1 MDRVYMTF
9 LSKIDLQIPSMLKI
23 FRKMGFIVT
32 STDFVKYLYDNYS
45 YLIASEP
52 LYKNYSYL
60 IASEPLYKKQFLTTF
75 DKSYPDGIKNYF
87 GIRPVI
93 DTNNMQSFIEK
104 NATFV
109 KENEI
114 KLGSYPTS
122 VIKDEALIQKL
133 SNAYKENKFNDKQY
147 HIPIGDKIIECDSFT
162 LDGEDYVYIKE
173 NGLYVKV
180 TPLNWLYDEVSHSLV
195 CKDIIAGFSIK
206 LSHKAFEK
214 YGYNFLNKYLLR
226 DVLQDKIT
234 RLTEP
239 VDIDN
244 QKYLDELQQIYFPFN
259 SDFEVSN
266 DGKLYFHAEREYN
279 INIDESIKRISTNML
294 SELTEN
300 SFIINPVFNINIK
313 GDKKIVFSNAFNFS
327 SLGVNAKIKNLNI
340 DGNDF
345 KVFDRFLFV
354 DSPIENVSMHCDFN
368 IFTSLYLCGK
378 KLARNC
384 LKGSNLTINYKNEKE
399 LIAFLNDIQR
409 FINLF
414 AKTVE
419 KRNRIDFTYKHVL
432 YKPDFFEQKDYDINA
447 QTLFSKMGLKSIKLV
462 GPSINKEKITNI
474 FGDANI
480 KYSFTDIK
488 KDNTKLP
495 EDSKNNEKK
504 PKLSKEAEHILD
516 LAREIL
522 SIDYI
527 GLDKESVRKNVDTIV
542 IEYNNGL
549 SKKETGLSL
558 STNNGVYT
566 SAVIKLENLRD
577 ILYHNF
583 EKNMDYY
590 DILDLIENMIKKL
603 NNEETNLDYEILKD
617 LETLN
622 NILKYSKDEQ
632 TKNELITYLES
643 ESQSIVDYL
652 SGKKEIDY
660 KNINEFVKKFRL
672 FLVPILT
679 RVSGNVSKVDVME
692 QIKDYALN
700 EMNNKTE
707 ANTNNYIKLIMNE
720 IDKTKKNILELD
732 SSYVF
737 EELNYSSFSA
747 GKEIIDYLN
756 QKYMEYYRVYLDLM
770 ENKVNEENYENSKV
784 PLSY

>member
-9 LSKIDLQIPSMLKI
+9 LSKIDVETPSMLNI
-23 FRKMGFIVT
+23 LRKKGLWAT
-32 STDFVKYLYDNYS
+32 PTDFVKYLYG
-45 YLIASEP
+45 
-52 LYKNYSYL
+52 NYSYL

-75 DKSYPDGIKNYF
+75 DKSYPDGINNYF

-104 NATFV
+104 NAISING
-109 KENEI
+109 NEI

-133 SNAYKENKFNDKQY
+133 SNAYKENKFNDKKY
-147 HIPIGDKIIECDSFT
+147 HIPIGDEIIECNSIT

-180 TPLNWLYDEVSHSLV
+180 TPLNWFYDEVSHSLV
-195 CKDIIAGFSIK
+195 CKDIIAGFSIEMNDR
-206 LSHKAFEK
+206 SFEK
-214 YGYNFLNKYLLR
+214 YGYNFLNEYLLK

-239 VDIDN
+239 VDLVN

-266 DGKLYFHAEREYN
+266 EGKLYFHDEREYN
-279 INIDESIKRISTNML
+279 INIDDESVRKIGEFAL
-294 SELTEN
+294 EN
-300 SFIINPVFNINIK
+300 LDVYVHRTNPVFNINIK
-313 GDKKIVFSNAFNFS
+313 GKKKIVGLQAFDFS
-327 SLGVNAKIKNLNI
+327 SLGLNAKVKSLNI
-340 DGNDF
+340 D
-345 KVFDRFLFV
+345 V
-354 DSPIENVSMHCDFN
+354 DELRVADPFICVNSQIENVSMHCDFTL
-368 IFTSLYLCGK
+368 FTRLYFCGK
-378 KLARNC
+378 YLACNY
-384 LKGSNLTINYKNEKE
+384 LKGSNLTIKYKNEKE
-399 LIAFLNDIQR
+399 LIIFFKDVQR
-409 FINLF
+409 FINLL
-414 AKTVE
+414 AKSDE
-419 KRNRIDFTYKHVL
+419 RNKIDFTYKHSFYECHSL
-432 YKPDFFEQKDYDINA
+432 AEYNYNFNA
-447 QTLFSKMGLKSIKLV
+447 QTLFSKIGLGSIKLV
-462 GPSINKEKITNI
+462 GPSINKERIANI
-474 FGDANI
+474 LGDANI
-480 KYSFTDIK
+480 KYNFIDIK
-488 KDNTKLP
+488 
-495 EDSKNNEKK
+495 EDTEKQIEESKNNEEK

-516 LAREIL
+516 LAREII

-549 SKKETGLSL
+549 CKKETGLSL

-577 ILYHNF
+577 TLYHNF

-590 DILDLIENMIKKL
+590 DILDLISNMIKKL
-603 NNEETNLDYEILKD
+603 NNEEVKIDYEILND
-617 LETLN
+617 LDTLN
-622 NILKYSKDEQ
+622 TILKYSKDEQ
-632 TKNELITYLES
+632 TKEEVITYLEN
-643 ESQSIVDYL
+643 EKQSIIDYL
-652 SGKKEIDY
+652 SNKSDIGY
-660 KNINEFVKKFRL
+660 KNINEFIKKIRL

-679 RVSGNVSKVDVME
+679 KVSGNVSKIDVIE

-700 EMNNKTE
+700 EMNNKIE
-707 ANTNNYIKLIMNE
+707 KNSNGYIKLILSE
-720 IDKTKKNILELD
+720 IDKIKQDILKIDNNYTFEDLD
-732 SSYVF
+732 
-737 EELNYSSFSA
+737 YSSFKT

-756 QKYMEYYRVYLDLM
+756 QKYMEYYRVYLDLI

>member
-9 LSKIDLQIPSMLKI
+9 LSKIDVQIPSMLNI
-23 FRKMGFIVT
+23 LRKKGT
-32 STDFVKYLYDNYS
+32 NATPTDFVKYLYGNYS

-52 LYKNYSYL
+52 LYEKQYL
-60 IASEPLYKKQFLTTF
+60 SHW
-75 DKSYPDGIKNYF
+75 DKAYINGIKEYY

-93 DTNNMQSFIEK
+93 NTNNMESFIEK
-104 NATFV
+104 NGISI

-114 KLGSYPTS
+114 ILGSYPTTI
-122 VIKDEALIQKL
+122 IKDEMLISKL
-133 SNAYKENKFNDKQY
+133 SNAYKENKFNDKKY
-147 HIPIGDKIIECDSFT
+147 HIPIGDKIVECDSFT

-173 NGLYVKV
+173 NDLYVKV
-180 TPLNWLYDEVSHSLV
+180 TPLNWFYDEVSHSLV
-195 CKDIIAGFSIK
+195 CKDIIAGFSIEMNDR
-206 LSHKAFEK
+206 AFEK
-214 YGYNFLNKYLLR
+214 YGYNFLNEYLLK

-239 VDIDN
+239 VDLVN
-244 QKYLDELQQIYFPFN
+244 QKYLDELQRIYFPFN

-266 DGKLYFHAEREYN
+266 DGKLYFHDEREYN
-279 INIDESIKRISTNML
+279 INIYESIKRIATNML
-294 SELTEN
+294 FYLTEN
-300 SFIINPVFNINIK
+300 NFISNPVFNINIK
-313 GDKKIVFSNAFNFS
+313 GDKKIVFADAFNFS

-345 KVFDRFLFV
+345 KVLEKFLLV

-368 IFTSLYLCGK
+368 IFASLYLCGK

-399 LIAFLNDIQR
+399 LIAFLHDTQR

-414 AKTVE
+414 AKAVE
-419 KRNRIDFTYKHVL
+419 KRNGIDFTYKHIL
-432 YKPDFFEQKDYDINA
+432 YKPYFFEQKDYNINT
-447 QTLFSKMGLKSIKLV
+447 QTLFSKIGLKSINLV

-474 FGDANI
+474 LGDANI

-488 KDNTKLP
+488 EDNTKLF
-495 EDSKNNEKK
+495 EDSKTNEEK

-549 SKKETGLSL
+549 CKKETGLSL

-577 ILYHNF
+577 TLYHNF

-590 DILDLIENMIKKL
+590 DILDLISNMIKKL
-603 NNEETNLDYEILKD
+603 NNEEVKIDYEILND
-617 LETLN
+617 LDTLN
-622 NILKYSKDEQ
+622 TILKYSKDEQ
-632 TKNELITYLES
+632 TKEEIITYLEN
-643 ESQSIVDYL
+643 EKQSIIDYL
-652 SGKKEIDY
+652 SNKSDIGY
-660 KNINEFVKKFRL
+660 KNINEFIKKIRL

-679 RVSGNVSKVDVME
+679 KVSGNVSKIDVIE

-700 EMNNKTE
+700 EMNNKIE
-707 ANTNNYIKLIMNE
+707 KNSNGYIKLILSE
-720 IDKTKKNILELD
+720 IDKIKQDILKIDNNYTFEDLD
-732 SSYVF
+732 
-737 EELNYSSFSA
+737 YSSFKT

-756 QKYMEYYRVYLDLM
+756 QKYIEYYRVYLDLM
-770 ENKVNEENYENSKV
+770 EDKVNEENYENSKV

>member
-1 MDRVYMTF
+1 MGRVYMTF
-9 LSKIDLQIPSMLKI
+9 LSKIDVQTPSMLNI
-23 FRKMGFIVT
+23 LRKKGLIAT
-32 STDFVKYLYDNYS
+32 PTDFIKYLYGNYS
-45 YLIASEP
+45 YLIA
-52 LYKNYSYL
+52 N
-60 IASEPLYKKQFLTTF
+60 EPLYKKQFLTTF

-104 NATFV
+104 NAISING
-109 KENEI
+109 NEI
-114 KLGSYPTS
+114 KLGSYPTT
-122 VIKDEALIQKL
+122 IIRDEALIQKL
-133 SNAYKENKFNDKQY
+133 SNAYKENKLNDKKY
-147 HIPIGDKIIECDSFT
+147 HIPIGDKIIECNSIT

-180 TPLNWLYDEVSHSLV
+180 TPLNWFYDEVSHSLV
-195 CKDIIAGFSIK
+195 CKDIIAGFLIK
-206 LSHKAFEK
+206 LSDRAFEK
-214 YGYNFLNKYLLR
+214 YGYNFLNEYLLK
-226 DVLQDKIT
+226 DVLQDKII
-234 RLTEP
+234 RITEP
-239 VDIDN
+239 VDLVN

-266 DGKLYFHAEREYN
+266 EGKLYFHDEREYN
-279 INIDESIKRISTNML
+279 INIDESIKRIATNML
-294 SELTEN
+294 FYLTEN
-300 SFIINPVFNINIK
+300 NFISNPVFNINIK
-313 GDKKIVFSNAFNFS
+313 GDKKIVFADAFNFS
-327 SLGVNAKIKNLNI
+327 SLGINAKIKNLNI

-345 KVFDRFLFV
+345 KVLEKFLLV

-368 IFTSLYLCGK
+368 IFASLYLCGK
-378 KLARNC
+378 KLAQNC

-399 LIAFLNDIQR
+399 LIIFFKDVQR
-409 FINLF
+409 FINLLV
-414 AKTVE
+414 KSDE
-419 KRNRIDFTYKHVL
+419 RNKIDFTYKHSFYECHSL
-432 YKPDFFEQKDYDINA
+432 AEYNYNFNA
-447 QTLFSKMGLKSIKLV
+447 QTLFSKIGLGSIKLV

-474 FGDANI
+474 LGDANI

-488 KDNTKLP
+488 EDNTKLL
-495 EDSKNNEKK
+495 EDSKTNEEK

-577 ILYHNF
+577 TLYHNF

-590 DILDLIENMIKKL
+590 DILDLISNMIKKL
-603 NNEETNLDYEILKD
+603 NDEEVKMEYEILND
-617 LETLN
+617 IETLN
-622 NILKYSKDEQ
+622 TILKYSKDEK
-632 TKNELITYLES
+632 TKIEIITYLEN
-643 ESQSIVDYL
+643 EKQSIIDYL
-652 SGKKEIDY
+652 SNKKEIDY
-660 KNINEFVKKFRL
+660 KSVNDFIKKFRM

-679 RVSGNVSKVDVME
+679 KVSGNVSKIDVME

-700 EMNNKTE
+700 EMNSKMQENSDG
-707 ANTNNYIKLIMNE
+707 YIKLILSE
-720 IDKTKKNILELD
+720 IDKIKQDILKIDNNYTFEDLD
-732 SSYVF
+732 
-737 EELNYSSFSA
+737 YSSFKT

-756 QKYMEYYRVYLDLM
+756 QKYMHYYRVYLELV

-784 PLSY
+784 PLNY

>member
-9 LSKIDLQIPSMLKI
+9 LSKIDVQIPSMLNI
-23 FRKMGFIVT
+23 LRKKGT
-32 STDFVKYLYDNYS
+32 NATPTDFVKYLYGNYS
-45 YLIASEP
+45 DLIASEP
-52 LYKNYSYL
+52 LYEKQYL
-60 IASEPLYKKQFLTTF
+60 SHW
-75 DKSYPDGIKNYF
+75 DKAYINGIKEYY

-93 DTNNMQSFIEK
+93 NTNNMESFIEK
-104 NATFV
+104 NGISI

-114 KLGSYPTS
+114 ILGSYPTTI
-122 VIKDEALIQKL
+122 IKDEMLISKL
-133 SNAYKENKFNDKQY
+133 SNAYKENKLNDKKY
-147 HIPIGDKIIECDSFT
+147 HIPIGDKIIECNSFT
-162 LDGEDYVYIKE
+162 LDGQDYVYIKE

-180 TPLNWLYDEVSHSLV
+180 TPLNWLYDKVSHCLV
-195 CKDIIAGFSIK
+195 CKDIIAGFSIEMNDR
-206 LSHKAFEK
+206 AFEK
-214 YGYNFLNKYLLR
+214 YGYNFLNEYLLK

-239 VDIDN
+239 VDLVN
-244 QKYLDELQQIYFPFN
+244 QKYLDELQRIYFPFN

-266 DGKLYFHAEREYN
+266 DGKLYFHDEREYN
-279 INIDESIKRISTNML
+279 INIDESIKRIATNML
-294 SELTEN
+294 FYLTKN
-300 SFIINPVFNINIK
+300 NFISNPVFNINIK
-313 GDKKIVFSNAFNFS
+313 GDKKIVFADAFNFS

-340 DGNDF
+340 DGNNF
-345 KVFDRFLFV
+345 NVLDRFLFV
-354 DSPIENVSMHCDFN
+354 DSPIENVSMQCDLN

-378 KLARNC
+378 HLARNC

-399 LIAFLNDIQR
+399 LITFLNDIQR

-414 AKTVE
+414 AKAVE
-419 KRNRIDFTYKHVL
+419 KRNGIDFTYKHVL
-432 YKPDFFEQKDYDINA
+432 YKPYFFEQKDYDINA
-447 QTLFSKMGLKSIKLV
+447 QTLFSKIGLKSIRLV
-462 GPSINKEKITNI
+462 GPKIKKEKITNI
-474 FGDANI
+474 LGDSNI

-488 KDNTKLP
+488 EDNTKLF
-495 EDSKNNEKK
+495 EDSKNNEEK

-549 SKKETGLSL
+549 CKKETGLSL

-566 SAVIKLENLRD
+566 NAIIKLETLRD
-577 ILYHNF
+577 TLYHNF

-590 DILDLIENMIKKL
+590 DILDLISNMIKKL
-603 NNEETNLDYEILKD
+603 NNEEVKIDYEILND
-617 LETLN
+617 LDTLN
-622 NILKYSKDEQ
+622 TILKYSKDEQ
-632 TKNELITYLES
+632 TKEEIITYLEN
-643 ESQSIVDYL
+643 EKQSIIDYL
-652 SGKKEIDY
+652 SNKSDIGY
-660 KNINEFVKKFRL
+660 KNINEFIKKIRL

-679 RVSGNVSKVDVME
+679 KVSGNVSKIDVIE

-700 EMNNKTE
+700 EMNNKIE
-707 ANTNNYIKLIMNE
+707 KNSNGYIKLILSE
-720 IDKTKKNILELD
+720 IDKIKQDILKIDNNYTFEDLD
-732 SSYVF
+732 
-737 EELNYSSFSA
+737 YSSFKT

-756 QKYMEYYRVYLDLM
+756 QKYMEYYRVYLDLI

>member
-9 LSKIDLQIPSMLKI
+9 LSKIDVQIPSMLNI
-23 FRKMGFIVT
+23 LRKKGT
-32 STDFVKYLYDNYS
+32 NATPTDFVKYLYGNYS
-45 YLIASEP
+45 DLIASEP
-52 LYKNYSYL
+52 LYEKQYL
-60 IASEPLYKKQFLTTF
+60 SHW
-75 DKSYPDGIKNYF
+75 DKAYINGIKEYY

-93 DTNNMQSFIEK
+93 NTNNMESFIEK
-104 NATFV
+104 NGISI

-114 KLGSYPTS
+114 ILGSYPTTI
-122 VIKDEALIQKL
+122 IKDEMLISKL
-133 SNAYKENKFNDKQY
+133 SNACKENKFNDKKY
-147 HIPIGDKIIECDSFT
+147 HISIGDKIIECNSFT

-180 TPLNWLYDEVSHSLV
+180 TPLNWLYDKVSHCLV
-195 CKDIIAGFSIK
+195 CKDIIAGFSIEMNDR
-206 LSHKAFEK
+206 AFEK
-214 YGYNFLNKYLLR
+214 YGYNFLNEYLLK

-239 VDIDN
+239 VNLVN
-244 QKYLDELQQIYFPFN
+244 QKYLDELQRIYFPFN

-266 DGKLYFHAEREYN
+266 DGKLYFHDEREYN
-279 INIDESIKRISTNML
+279 INIDESIKRIATNML
-294 SELTEN
+294 FYLTKN
-300 SFIINPVFNINIK
+300 NFISNPVFNINIK
-313 GDKKIVFSNAFNFS
+313 GDEKIVFADAFNFS

-340 DGNDF
+340 DGNNF
-345 KVFDRFLFV
+345 KVLDRFLFV
-354 DSPIENVSMHCDFN
+354 GSPIENVSMQCDLD

-378 KLARNC
+378 HLARNC

-399 LIAFLNDIQR
+399 LIAFLHDIQR

-414 AKTVE
+414 AKAVE
-419 KRNRIDFTYKHVL
+419 KRNGIDFTYKHVL
-432 YKPDFFEQKDYDINA
+432 YKPYFFEQKDYDINA
-447 QTLFSKMGLKSIKLV
+447 QTLFSKMGLKSINLV

-474 FGDANI
+474 LGDSNI

-488 KDNTKLP
+488 EDNTKLL
-495 EDSKNNEKK
+495 EDSKNNEEK

-549 SKKETGLSL
+549 CKKETGLSL

-566 SAVIKLENLRD
+566 NAVIKLENLRD
-577 ILYHNF
+577 TLYHNF

-590 DILDLIENMIKKL
+590 DILDLISNMIKKL
-603 NNEETNLDYEILKD
+603 NDEEVKIEYEILND

-622 NILKYSKDEQ
+622 TILKYSKDAQ
-632 TKNELITYLES
+632 TKEEIITYLEN
-643 ESQSIVDYL
+643 EKQSIIDYL
-652 SGKKEIDY
+652 SNKSDIGY
-660 KNINEFVKKFRL
+660 KNINEFIKKIRL

-679 RVSGNVSKVDVME
+679 KVSGNVSKIDVIE

-700 EMNNKTE
+700 EMNNKIE
-707 ANTNNYIKLIMNE
+707 KNSNGYIKLILSE
-720 IDKTKKNILELD
+720 IDKIKQDILKIDNNYTFEDLD
-732 SSYVF
+732 
-737 EELNYSSFSA
+737 YSSFKT

-756 QKYMEYYRVYLDLM
+756 QKYMEYYRVYLDLI

>member
-9 LSKIDLQIPSMLKI
+9 LSKIDVQIPSMLNI
-23 FRKMGFIVT
+23 LRKKGT
-32 STDFVKYLYDNYS
+32 NATPTDFVKYLYGNYS
-45 YLIASEP
+45 DLIASEP
-52 LYKNYSYL
+52 LYEKQYL
-60 IASEPLYKKQFLTTF
+60 SHW
-75 DKSYPDGIKNYF
+75 DKAYINGIKEYY

-93 DTNNMQSFIEK
+93 NTNNMESFIEK
-104 NATFV
+104 NGISI

-114 KLGSYPTS
+114 ILGSYPTTI
-122 VIKDEALIQKL
+122 IKDETLIQKL
-133 SNAYKENKFNDKQY
+133 SNACKEKKFNDKKY
-147 HIPIGDKIIECDSFT
+147 HIPIGDKIVECDSFT

-173 NGLYVKV
+173 NDLYVKV
-180 TPLNWLYDEVSHSLV
+180 TPLNWFYDEVSHSLV
-195 CKDIIAGFSIK
+195 CKDIIAGFSIEMNDR
-206 LSHKAFEK
+206 AFEK
-214 YGYNFLNKYLLR
+214 YGYNFLNEYLLK

-239 VDIDN
+239 VNLVN
-244 QKYLDELQQIYFPFN
+244 QKYLDELQRIYFPFN

-266 DGKLYFHAEREYN
+266 DGKLYFHDEREYN
-279 INIDESIKRISTNML
+279 INIDESIKRIATNML
-294 SELTEN
+294 FYLTKN
-300 SFIINPVFNINIK
+300 NFISNPVFNINIK
-313 GDKKIVFSNAFNFS
+313 GDKKIVFADAFNFS

-345 KVFDRFLFV
+345 KVLEKFLFV

-368 IFTSLYLCGK
+368 IFASLYLCGK

-399 LIAFLNDIQR
+399 LIAFLHDTQR

-414 AKTVE
+414 AKAVE
-419 KRNRIDFTYKHVL
+419 KRNGIDFTYKHIL
-432 YKPDFFEQKDYDINA
+432 YKPYFFEQKDYNINT
-447 QTLFSKMGLKSIKLV
+447 QTLFYKMGLKSIRLV
-462 GPSINKEKITNI
+462 GPKINKEKITNI
-474 FGDANI
+474 LGDANI

-488 KDNTKLP
+488 EDNTKLL
-495 EDSKNNEKK
+495 EDSKNNEEK

-527 GLDKESVRKNVDTIV
+527 GLDKESVRKKVDTIV

-549 SKKETGLSL
+549 CKKETGLSL

-566 SAVIKLENLRD
+566 NAIIKLETLRD
-577 ILYHNF
+577 TLYHNF

-590 DILDLIENMIKKL
+590 DILDLISNMIKKL
-603 NNEETNLDYEILKD
+603 NDEEVKIEYEILND

-622 NILKYSKDEQ
+622 TILKYSKDEQ
-632 TKNELITYLES
+632 TKEEIITYLEN
-643 ESQSIVDYL
+643 EKQSIIDYL
-652 SGKKEIDY
+652 SNKSDIGY
-660 KNINEFVKKFRL
+660 KNINEFIKKIRL

-679 RVSGNVSKVDVME
+679 KVSGNVSKIDVIE

-700 EMNNKTE
+700 EMNNKIE
-707 ANTNNYIKLIMNE
+707 KNSDGYIKLILSE
-720 IDKTKKNILELD
+720 IDKIKKDILSLD
-732 SSYVF
+732 SNYTF
-737 EELNYSSFSA
+737 EDLDYFSFKN

-756 QKYMEYYRVYLDLM
+756 QKYIEYYRVYLDLM
-770 ENKVNEENYENSKV
+770 EDKVNEENYENSKV

>member
-9 LSKIDLQIPSMLKI
+9 LSKIDVQIPSMLNI
-23 FRKMGFIVT
+23 LRKKGT
-32 STDFVKYLYDNYS
+32 NATPTDFVKYLYGNYS

-52 LYKNYSYL
+52 LYEKQYL
-60 IASEPLYKKQFLTTF
+60 SHW
-75 DKSYPDGIKNYF
+75 DKAYINGIKEYY

-93 DTNNMQSFIEK
+93 NTNNMESFIEK
-104 NATFV
+104 NGISI

-114 KLGSYPTS
+114 ILGSYPTTI
-122 VIKDEALIQKL
+122 IKDEMLISKL
-133 SNAYKENKFNDKQY
+133 SNAYKENKFNDKKY

-180 TPLNWLYDEVSHSLV
+180 TPLNWLYDKVSHCLV
-195 CKDIIAGFSIK
+195 CKDIIAGFSIEMNDR
-206 LSHKAFEK
+206 AFEK
-214 YGYNFLNKYLLR
+214 YGYNFLNEYLLK

-239 VDIDN
+239 VDLVN
-244 QKYLDELQQIYFPFN
+244 QKYLDELQRIYFPFDSN
-259 SDFEVSN
+259 FEVSN
-266 DGKLYFHAEREYN
+266 DGKLYFHDEREYN
-279 INIDESIKRISTNML
+279 INIDESIKRIATNML

-300 SFIINPVFNINIK
+300 SFITNPVFNINIK
-313 GDKKIVFSNAFNFS
+313 GDEKIVFADAFNFS

-340 DGNDF
+340 DGNNF
-345 KVFDRFLFV
+345 KVLDRFLFV
-354 DSPIENVSMHCDFN
+354 GSPIENVSMQCDLD

-378 KLARNC
+378 HLARNC

-399 LIAFLNDIQR
+399 LIAFLHDIQR

-414 AKTVE
+414 AKAVE
-419 KRNRIDFTYKHVL
+419 KRNGIDFTYKHIL
-432 YKPDFFEQKDYDINA
+432 YKPYFFEQKDYDINA
-447 QTLFSKMGLKSIKLV
+447 QTLFSKIGLKSIKLV

-474 FGDANI
+474 FGNANI

-488 KDNTKLP
+488 EDNTKLF
-495 EDSKNNEKK
+495 EDSKTNEEK

-549 SKKETGLSL
+549 CKKETGLSL

-577 ILYHNF
+577 TLYHNF

-590 DILDLIENMIKKL
+590 DILDLISNMIKKL
-603 NNEETNLDYEILKD
+603 NNEEVKIDYEILND
-617 LETLN
+617 LDTLN
-622 NILKYSKDEQ
+622 NILMYSKDEQ
-632 TKNELITYLES
+632 TKEEVITYLEN
-643 ESQSIVDYL
+643 EKQSIIDYL
-652 SGKKEIDY
+652 SNKSDIGY
-660 KNINEFVKKFRL
+660 KNINEFIKKIRL

-679 RVSGNVSKVDVME
+679 KVSGNVSKIDVME

-700 EMNNKTE
+700 EMNNKIE
-707 ANTNNYIKLIMNE
+707 KNSNGYINLILSE
-720 IDKTKKNILELD
+720 IDKIKKDILSLD
-732 SSYVF
+732 SNYTF
-737 EELNYSSFSA
+737 EDLDYFSFKN

-756 QKYMEYYRVYLDLM
+756 QKYIEYYRVYLDLM
-770 ENKVNEENYENSKV
+770 EDKVNEENYENSKV

>member
-9 LSKIDLQIPSMLKI
+9 LSKIDVQIPSMLNI
-23 FRKMGFIVT
+23 LRKKGT
-32 STDFVKYLYDNYS
+32 NATPTDFVKYLYGNYS

-52 LYKNYSYL
+52 LYEKQYL
-60 IASEPLYKKQFLTTF
+60 SHW
-75 DKSYPDGIKNYF
+75 DKAYINGIKEYY

-93 DTNNMQSFIEK
+93 NTNNMESFIEK
-104 NATFV
+104 NGISI

-114 KLGSYPTS
+114 ILGSYPTTI
-122 VIKDEALIQKL
+122 IKDEMLISKL
-133 SNAYKENKFNDKQY
+133 SNAYKENKFNDKKY

-180 TPLNWLYDEVSHSLV
+180 TPLNWFYDEVSHSLV
-195 CKDIIAGFSIK
+195 CKDIIAGFSIEMNDR
-206 LSHKAFEK
+206 SFEK
-214 YGYNFLNKYLLR
+214 YGYNFLNEYLLK

-239 VDIDN
+239 VDLVN
-244 QKYLDELQQIYFPFN
+244 QKYLDELQRIYFPFDSN
-259 SDFEVSN
+259 FEVSN
-266 DGKLYFHAEREYN
+266 DGKLYFHDEREYN
-279 INIDESIKRISTNML
+279 INIDESIKRIATNML

-300 SFIINPVFNINIK
+300 SFITNPVFNINIK
-313 GDKKIVFSNAFNFS
+313 GDEKIVFADAFNFS

-340 DGNDF
+340 DGNNF
-345 KVFDRFLFV
+345 KVLDRFLFV
-354 DSPIENVSMHCDFN
+354 GSPIENVSMQCDLD

-378 KLARNC
+378 HLARNC

-399 LIAFLNDIQR
+399 LIAFLHDIQR

-414 AKTVE
+414 AKAVE
-419 KRNRIDFTYKHVL
+419 KRNGIDFTYKHIL
-432 YKPDFFEQKDYDINA
+432 YKPYFFEQKDYDINA
-447 QTLFSKMGLKSIKLV
+447 QTLFSKIGLKSIKLV

-474 FGDANI
+474 FGNANI

-488 KDNTKLP
+488 EDNTKLF
-495 EDSKNNEKK
+495 EDSKTNEEK

-590 DILDLIENMIKKL
+590 DILDLISNMIKKL
-603 NNEETNLDYEILKD
+603 NNEEVKIDYEILND
-617 LETLN
+617 LDTLN
-622 NILKYSKDEQ
+622 NILMYSKDEQ
-632 TKNELITYLES
+632 TKEEVITYLEN
-643 ESQSIVDYL
+643 EKQSIIDYL
-652 SGKKEIDY
+652 SNKSDIGY
-660 KNINEFVKKFRL
+660 KNINEFIKKIRL

-679 RVSGNVSKVDVME
+679 KVSGNVSKIDVME
-692 QIKDYALN
+692 QIQDYALS
-700 EMNNKTE
+700 EMNNKIE
-707 ANTNNYIKLIMNE
+707 KNSNGYIKLILSE
-720 IDKTKKNILELD
+720 IDKIKKDILSLD
-732 SSYVF
+732 SNYTF
-737 EELNYSSFSA
+737 EELDYFSFKN

-756 QKYMEYYRVYLDLM
+756 QKYIEYYRVYLDLM

>member
-9 LSKIDLQIPSMLKI
+9 LSKIDVQIPSMLNI
-23 FRKMGFIVT
+23 LRKKGT
-32 STDFVKYLYDNYS
+32 NATPTDFVKYLYGNYS

-52 LYKNYSYL
+52 LYEKQYL
-60 IASEPLYKKQFLTTF
+60 SHW
-75 DKSYPDGIKNYF
+75 DKAYINGIKEYY

-93 DTNNMQSFIEK
+93 NTNNMESFIEK
-104 NATFV
+104 NGISI

-114 KLGSYPTS
+114 ILGSYPTTI
-122 VIKDEALIQKL
+122 IKDEMLISKL
-133 SNAYKENKFNDKQY
+133 SNAYKENKFNDKKY

-180 TPLNWLYDEVSHSLV
+180 TPLNWLYDKVSHCLV
-195 CKDIIAGFSIK
+195 CKDIIAGFSIEMNDR
-206 LSHKAFEK
+206 AFEK
-214 YGYNFLNKYLLR
+214 YGYNFLNEYLLK

-234 RLTEP
+234 RLAEP
-239 VDIDN
+239 VDLVN
-244 QKYLDELQQIYFPFN
+244 QKYLDELQRIYFPFDSN
-259 SDFEVSN
+259 FEVSN
-266 DGKLYFHAEREYN
+266 DGKLYFHDEREYN
-279 INIDESIKRISTNML
+279 INIDESIKRIATNML

-300 SFIINPVFNINIK
+300 SFITNPVFNINIK
-313 GDKKIVFSNAFNFS
+313 GDEKIVFADAFNFS

-340 DGNDF
+340 DGNNF
-345 KVFDRFLFV
+345 KVLDRFLFV
-354 DSPIENVSMHCDFN
+354 GSPIENVSMQCDLD
-368 IFTSLYLCGK
+368 IFTSLYLCVK
-378 KLARNC
+378 HLARNC

-399 LIAFLNDIQR
+399 LIAFLHDIQR

-414 AKTVE
+414 AKAVE
-419 KRNRIDFTYKHVL
+419 KRNGIDFTYKHIL
-432 YKPDFFEQKDYDINA
+432 YKPYFFEQKDYDINA
-447 QTLFSKMGLKSIKLV
+447 QTLFSKIGLKSIKLV

-474 FGDANI
+474 FGNANI

-488 KDNTKLP
+488 EDNTKLF
-495 EDSKNNEKK
+495 EDSKTNEEK

-549 SKKETGLSL
+549 CKKETGLSL

-577 ILYHNF
+577 TLYHNF

-590 DILDLIENMIKKL
+590 DILDLISNMIKKL
-603 NNEETNLDYEILKD
+603 NNEEVKIDYEILND
-617 LETLN
+617 LDTLN
-622 NILKYSKDEQ
+622 TILKYSKDEQ
-632 TKNELITYLES
+632 TKEEIITYLEN
-643 ESQSIVDYL
+643 EKQSITNYLSNKNDVDYK
-652 SGKKEIDY
+652 SVNDFI
-660 KNINEFVKKFRL
+660 KKFRM

-679 RVSGNVSKVDVME
+679 KVSGNVSKIDVME

-700 EMNNKTE
+700 EMNNKIE
-707 ANTNNYIKLIMNE
+707 MNSNGYINLILSE
-720 IDKTKKNILELD
+720 IDKIKKDILSLD
-732 SSYVF
+732 SNYTF
-737 EELNYSSFSA
+737 EELDYFSFKN

-756 QKYMEYYRVYLDLM
+756 QKYIEYYRVYLDLM
-770 ENKVNEENYENSKV
+770 EDKVNEENYENSKV

>member
-9 LSKIDLQIPSMLKI
+9 LSKIDVQIPSMLNI
-23 FRKMGFIVT
+23 LRKKGT
-32 STDFVKYLYDNYS
+32 NATPTDFVKYLYGNYS

-52 LYKNYSYL
+52 LYEKQYL
-60 IASEPLYKKQFLTTF
+60 SHW
-75 DKSYPDGIKNYF
+75 DKAYINGIKEYY

-93 DTNNMQSFIEK
+93 NTNNMESFIEK
-104 NATFV
+104 NGISI

-114 KLGSYPTS
+114 ILGSYPTTI
-122 VIKDEALIQKL
+122 IKDEMLISKL
-133 SNAYKENKFNDKQY
+133 SNAYKENKFNDKKY
-147 HIPIGDKIIECDSFT
+147 HIPIGDKIVECDSFT

-173 NGLYVKV
+173 NDLYVKV
-180 TPLNWLYDEVSHSLV
+180 TPLNWFYDEVSHSLV
-195 CKDIIAGFSIK
+195 CKDIIAGFSIEMNDR
-206 LSHKAFEK
+206 AFEK
-214 YGYNFLNKYLLR
+214 YGYNFLNEYLLK

-239 VDIDN
+239 VDLVN
-244 QKYLDELQQIYFPFN
+244 QKYLDELQRIYFPFN

-266 DGKLYFHAEREYN
+266 DGKLYFHDEREYN
-279 INIDESIKRISTNML
+279 INIDESIKRIATNML
-294 SELTEN
+294 FYLTEN
-300 SFIINPVFNINIK
+300 NFISNPVFNINIK
-313 GDKKIVFSNAFNFS
+313 GDKKIVFADAFNFS

-345 KVFDRFLFV
+345 KVLEKFLLV

-368 IFTSLYLCGK
+368 IFASLYLCGK

-399 LIAFLNDIQR
+399 LIAFLHDTQR

-414 AKTVE
+414 AKAVE
-419 KRNRIDFTYKHVL
+419 KRNGIDFTYKHIL
-432 YKPDFFEQKDYDINA
+432 YKPYFFEQKDYNINT
-447 QTLFSKMGLKSIKLV
+447 QTLFSKIGLKSINLV

-474 FGDANI
+474 LGDANI

-488 KDNTKLP
+488 EDNTKLF
-495 EDSKNNEKK
+495 EDSKTNEEK

-549 SKKETGLSL
+549 CKKETGLSL

-590 DILDLIENMIKKL
+590 DILDLISNMIKKL
-603 NNEETNLDYEILKD
+603 NNEEVKIDYEILND
-617 LETLN
+617 LDTLN
-622 NILKYSKDEQ
+622 NILMYSKDEQ
-632 TKNELITYLES
+632 TKEEIITYLEN
-643 ESQSIVDYL
+643 EEQSIINYL
-652 SGKKEIDY
+652 SNKSDIGY
-660 KNINEFVKKFRL
+660 KNINEFIKKIRL

-679 RVSGNVSKVDVME
+679 KVSGNVSKIDVME
-692 QIKDYALN
+692 QIQDYALS
-700 EMNNKTE
+700 EMNNKIE
-707 ANTNNYIKLIMNE
+707 KISNGYIKLILSE
-720 IDKTKKNILELD
+720 IDKIKKDILSLD
-732 SSYVF
+732 SNYTF
-737 EELNYSSFSA
+737 EELDYFSFKN

-756 QKYMEYYRVYLDLM
+756 QKYIEYYRVYLDLM

>member
-9 LSKIDLQIPSMLKI
+9 LSKIDVQIPSMLNI
-23 FRKMGFIVT
+23 LRKKGT
-32 STDFVKYLYDNYS
+32 NATPTDFVKYLYGNYS

-52 LYKNYSYL
+52 LYEKQYL
-60 IASEPLYKKQFLTTF
+60 SHW
-75 DKSYPDGIKNYF
+75 DKAYINGIKEYY

-93 DTNNMQSFIEK
+93 NTNNMESFIEK
-104 NATFV
+104 NGISI

-114 KLGSYPTS
+114 ILGSYPTTI
-122 VIKDEALIQKL
+122 IKDEMLISKL
-133 SNAYKENKFNDKQY
+133 SNAYKENKFNDKKY

-180 TPLNWLYDEVSHSLV
+180 TPLNWFYDEVSHSLV
-195 CKDIIAGFSIK
+195 CKDIIAGFSIEMNDR
-206 LSHKAFEK
+206 SFEK
-214 YGYNFLNKYLLR
+214 YGYNFLNEYLLK

-239 VDIDN
+239 VDLVN
-244 QKYLDELQQIYFPFN
+244 QKYLDELQRIYFPFDSN
-259 SDFEVSN
+259 FEVSN
-266 DGKLYFHAEREYN
+266 DGKLYFHDEREYN
-279 INIDESIKRISTNML
+279 INIDESIKRIATNML

-300 SFIINPVFNINIK
+300 SFITNPVFNINIK
-313 GDKKIVFSNAFNFS
+313 GDEKIVFAVAFNFS

-340 DGNDF
+340 DGNNF
-345 KVFDRFLFV
+345 KVLDRFLFV
-354 DSPIENVSMHCDFN
+354 GSPIENVSMQCDLD

-378 KLARNC
+378 HLARNC

-399 LIAFLNDIQR
+399 LIAFLHDIQR

-414 AKTVE
+414 AKAVE
-419 KRNRIDFTYKHVL
+419 KRNGIDFTYKHIL
-432 YKPDFFEQKDYDINA
+432 YKPYFFEQKDYDINA
-447 QTLFSKMGLKSIKLV
+447 QTLFSKIGLKSIKLV

-474 FGDANI
+474 FGNANI

-488 KDNTKLP
+488 EDNTKLF
-495 EDSKNNEKK
+495 EDSKTNEEK

-527 GLDKESVRKNVDTIV
+527 GLDKENVRKNVDTIV

-549 SKKETGLSL
+549 CKKETGLSL

-577 ILYHNF
+577 TLYHNF

-590 DILDLIENMIKKL
+590 DILDLISNMIKKL
-603 NNEETNLDYEILKD
+603 NNEEVKIDYEILND
-617 LETLN
+617 LDTLN
-622 NILKYSKDEQ
+622 TILKYSKDEQ
-632 TKNELITYLES
+632 TKEEIITYLEN
-643 ESQSIVDYL
+643 EKQSIIDYL
-652 SGKKEIDY
+652 SNKSDIGY
-660 KNINEFVKKFRL
+660 KNINEFIKKIRL

-679 RVSGNVSKVDVME
+679 KVSGNVSKIDVME
-692 QIKDYALN
+692 QIQDYALS
-700 EMNNKTE
+700 EMNNKIE
-707 ANTNNYIKLIMNE
+707 KNSNGYIKLILSE
-720 IDKTKKNILELD
+720 IDKIKKDILSLD
-732 SSYVF
+732 SNYTF
-737 EELNYSSFSA
+737 EELDYFSFKN

-756 QKYMEYYRVYLDLM
+756 QKYIEYYRVYLDLM

>member
-9 LSKIDLQIPSMLKI
+9 LSKIDVQIPSMLNI
-23 FRKMGFIVT
+23 LRKKGT
-32 STDFVKYLYDNYS
+32 NATPTDFVKYLYGNYS

-52 LYKNYSYL
+52 LYEKQYL
-60 IASEPLYKKQFLTTF
+60 SHW
-75 DKSYPDGIKNYF
+75 DKAYINGIKEYY

-93 DTNNMQSFIEK
+93 NTNNMESFIEK
-104 NATFV
+104 NGISI

-114 KLGSYPTS
+114 ILGSYPTTI
-122 VIKDEALIQKL
+122 IKDEMLISKL
-133 SNAYKENKFNDKQY
+133 SNAYKENKFNDKKY
-147 HIPIGDKIIECDSFT
+147 HIPIGDKIVECDSFT

-180 TPLNWLYDEVSHSLV
+180 TSLNWFYDEVSHSLV
-195 CKDIIAGFSIK
+195 CKDIIAGFSIEMNHR
-206 LSHKAFEK
+206 SFEK
-214 YGYNFLNKYLLR
+214 YGYNFLNEYLLR

-239 VDIDN
+239 VDLVN
-244 QKYLDELQQIYFPFN
+244 QKYLDELQRIYFPFN

-266 DGKLYFHAEREYN
+266 DGKLYFHDEREYN
-279 INIDESIKRISTNML
+279 INIDESIKRIATNML

-300 SFIINPVFNINIK
+300 SFITNPVFNINIK
-313 GDKKIVFSNAFNFS
+313 GDEKIVFADAFNFS

-340 DGNDF
+340 DGNNF
-345 KVFDRFLFV
+345 KVLDRFLFV
-354 DSPIENVSMHCDFN
+354 GSPIENVSMQCDLD

-378 KLARNC
+378 YLARNC
-384 LKGSNLTINYKNEKE
+384 LKGSNLTINYQNERE

-414 AKTVE
+414 AKAVE
-419 KRNRIDFTYKHVL
+419 KRNGIDFTYKHVL
-432 YKPDFFEQKDYDINA
+432 YKPYFFEQKDYDINA
-447 QTLFSKMGLKSIKLV
+447 QTLFSKMGLKSINLV
-462 GPSINKEKITNI
+462 GPSINKEKITKI
-474 FGDANI
+474 LGDANI

-488 KDNTKLP
+488 EDNTKLF
-495 EDSKNNEKK
+495 EDSKTNEEK

-549 SKKETGLSL
+549 CKKETGLSL

-590 DILDLIENMIKKL
+590 DILDLISNMIKKL
-603 NNEETNLDYEILKD
+603 NNEEVKIDYEILND
-617 LETLN
+617 LDTLN
-622 NILKYSKDEQ
+622 NILMYSKDEQ
-632 TKNELITYLES
+632 TKEEIITYLEN
-643 ESQSIVDYL
+643 EEQSIINYL
-652 SGKKEIDY
+652 SNKSDIGY
-660 KNINEFVKKFRL
+660 KNINEFIKKIRL

-679 RVSGNVSKVDVME
+679 KVSGNVSKIDVME
-692 QIKDYALN
+692 QIQDYALS
-700 EMNNKTE
+700 EMNNKIE
-707 ANTNNYIKLIMNE
+707 KNSNGYIKLILSE
-720 IDKTKKNILELD
+720 IDKIKKDILSLD
-732 SSYVF
+732 SNYTF
-737 EELNYSSFSA
+737 EELDYFSFKN

-756 QKYMEYYRVYLDLM
+756 QKYIEYYRVYLDLM